1 MRTMTTST
9 LTIFAIAEMDH
20 GTFIDTLGDLF
31 EHAPWVAEAAWAV
44 RPFATEDALHR
55 AMMEAV
61 RAAPLPRQIA
71 FLRGHPELAG
81 KEAQAGT
88 MTGHSTFE
96 QRGLDSLSHAQVVEL
111 RELNAAYAQRHGFPF
126 IIAVLGHTRAGIF
139 DALRMRIHRDTD
151 TEREEALRQ
160 IGLITRRRLAA
171 LFRAPESDR
180 SPLGATT

>member
-1 MRTMTTST
+1 MTTST
-9 LTIFAIAEMDH
+9 LTISAVADMDRDV
-20 GTFIDTLGDLF
+20 FIDTLGDLF

-55 AMMEAV
+55 SMLEAV

-96 QRGLDSLSHAQVVEL
+96 QRGLDALAHEQVAEL
-111 RELNAAYAQRHGFPF
+111 RSLNAAYAQRHGFPF
-126 IIAVLGHTRAGIF
+126 IISVLGHTRAGIF

-171 LFRAPESDR
+171 LFRAAQPEPSQ
-180 SPLGATT
+180 ATT

>member
-1 MRTMTTST
+1 MTSNLT
-9 LTIFAIAEMDH
+9 LAAVTAMDH
-20 GTFIDTLGDLF
+20 DTFVDTLGDLF

-44 RPFATEDALHR
+44 RPFATEEALHR
-55 AMMEAV
+55 AMMDAV
-61 RAAPLPRQIA
+61 RAAPLPKQLA

-96 QRGLDSLSHAQVVEL
+96 QRGLDSLSHEQFVEL
-111 RELNAAYAQRHGFPF
+111 RGLNAAYAQRHGFPF

-139 DALRMRIHRDTD
+139 DALRMRIHRDSD
-151 TEREEALRQ
+151 AEREEALRQ

-171 LFRAPESDR
+171 LFRVPESDR
-180 SPLGATT
+180 SPLKATT